1 MPNSAPQILDVTVRD
16 GGYLI
21 NHNYSPEKIAEIA
34 KDLSA
39 AGIGY
44 AEVSHGVG
52 IGGRMMGFPGV
63 VDDEQLLEAAKQAAP
78 DLKLTIF
85 ISPMDIALPI
95 LPGLLDFFE
104 IGRVGVD
111 VSQVAQGEKYL
122 QKLKKYQKTASLQLS
137 RCHALPP
144 EESAKAAKQAV
155 ELGAD
160 IVYVVDTF
168 GSMTPQDVRTYV
180 QAVKAEIG
188 KPVGFHGHNTMG
200 LAVPNALTAVEEGVE
215 WVDAS
220 LMGVGRGA
228 GNANL
233 EQLALILG
241 QKGLAPG
248 IDIQRLSFASE
259 SLLGLFVNPPSVHYA
274 ELLLSME
281 KMDFSPSSFLDLC
294 ANSAGATLEDF
305 LMQTRHKMKDSLII
319 TEAHLRETLADYG
332 VNFEKLLEVLKH

>member
-21 NHNYSPEKIAEIA
+21 NHNYSPEKVAGIA
-34 KDLSA
+34 KDLSE

-44 AEVSHGVG
+44 AEISHGAG
-52 IGGRMMGFPGV
+52 IGGRMMGFPGM
-63 VDDEQLLEAAKQAAP
+63 VDDELLLEAAKQAAP

-85 ISPMDIALPI
+85 ISPVDIALPI
-95 LPGLLDFFE
+95 LPGLLEFFE
-104 IGRVGVD
+104 IGRVGVN
-111 VSQVAQGEKYL
+111 VNQVADAQKYI
-122 QKLKKYQKTASLQLS
+122 QKLKKYSKTASIQLS

-168 GSMTPQDVRTYV
+168 GSMMPQEVRSYI
-180 QAVKAEIG
+180 QAVKAEIN
-188 KPVGFHGHNTMG
+188 KPIG
-200 LAVPNALTAVEEGVE
+200 LAAIEEGVD

-233 EQLALILG
+233 EQLALVL
-241 QKGLAPG
+241 QQRGLHSE
-248 IDIQRLSFASE
+248 INIQRLSFASE
-259 SLLGLFVNPPSVHYA
+259 SLLGLFVNPPSVKYA
-274 ELLLSME
+274 DLLLSLE
-281 KMDFSPSSFLDLC
+281 KMDFSSVSFLDLC
-294 ANSAGATLEDF
+294 ANSTGATLEDF
-305 LMQTRHKMKDSLII
+305 LMQARHKMKDSLTF
-319 TEAHLRETLADYG
+319 TEAHLKETLADYG
-332 VNFEKLLEVLKH
+332 VSFEKLLEVLKN